1 MVDAQGAVPWPRWA
15 CRLASIA
22 LVWHMGSQLAAQL
35 AAQPASRLETAAA
48 GVFLPYFEFLN
59 VGHSYRYY
67 APEPGPTPIV
77 LARLRYSD
85 GREEEIRL
93 PDRGLTPRLRYQ
105 RHLNLANHLYND
117 FLQSRAREQD
127 HDHPPGAPPH
137 SHEQG
142 PGRWAASYAHH
153 LSRSHPGCETIALY
167 ATRHLLPDLEE
178 VAARGIPEADDER
191 FYEVPVLIG
200 EFACADFGS

>member
-1 MVDAQGAVPWPRWA
+1 MAFQDADGASSWPRWA
-15 CRLASIA
+15 CRLVSVA
-22 LVWHMGSQLAAQL
+22 LVWHLTSQLVAQL
-35 AAQPASRLETAAA
+35 SAQPASRLETSMVGLFA
-48 GVFLPYFEFLN
+48 PYFEVFD
-59 VGHSYRYY
+59 VGHAYRYY

-77 LARLRYSD
+77 LAKLRYPD

-117 FLQSRAREQD
+117 FVNTRARGRS
-127 HDHPPGAPPH
+127 HDGSPSPAVEEG
-137 SHEQG
+137 S
-142 PGRWAASYAHH
+142 GRWAASYARH

-178 VAARGIPEADDER
+178 VAERGIPDVDDER
-191 FYEVPVLIG
+191 YYEVPILIG